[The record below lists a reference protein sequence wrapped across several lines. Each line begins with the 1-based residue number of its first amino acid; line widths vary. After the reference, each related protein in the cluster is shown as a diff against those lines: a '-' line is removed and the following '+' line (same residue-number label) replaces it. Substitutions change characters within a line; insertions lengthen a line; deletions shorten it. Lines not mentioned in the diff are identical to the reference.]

1 MAQRFIPKS
10 VLGRRY
16 LDRASFQSGSRIKP
30 TDHGYPWEGYMD
42 QHRTLMYGGALVIAL
57 GAAMIIAAVS
67 GGADYK
73 ACRDAG
79 NSPFRCWVSE

>member
-1 MAQRFIPKS
+1 
-10 VLGRRY
+10 
-16 LDRASFQSGSRIKP
+16 
-30 TDHGYPWEGYMD
+30 MD